1 MAWPGLVGVEQPVP
15 DATPL
20 VAGRDKQLLDHDRPA
35 FLAAQGDV
43 AGRLA
48 LLAGDKGQVAS
59 QHLEYSLVAPA
70 GQVDER
76 DLR

>member
-1 MAWPGLVGVEQPVP
+1 ML
-15 DATPL
+15 L
-20 VAGRDKQLLDHDRPA
+20 VAGRDEQLLDENRSA

-59 QHLEYSLVAPA
+59 QHREYALVAPA
-70 GQVDER
+70 GQVDKR